1 MSGNL
6 TLERK
11 SLITKITF
19 QKRFPQYIGEIRN
32 IWVHKKHQSSTRGDV
47 SQTRYSFN
55 QRYSFSTNVWELK
68 SKIKI
73 LSEQG
78 RMLYM
83 KCILEVQSHVQIVKG
98 REISLFFVLTC

>member
-1 MSGNL
+1 MLKSPSKNDFL
-6 TLERK
+6 NTLERLEAYGCTK
-11 SLITKITF
+11 NTKVQLEEMPHKQDIFLIKCIHLV
-19 QKRFPQYIGEIRN
+19 QI
-32 IWVHKKHQSSTRGDV
+32 
-47 SQTRYSFN
+47 
-55 QRYSFSTNVWELK
+55 NVWELK

-73 LSEQG
+73 LLEQG